1 MRLKVVTSA
10 FLVFG
15 VVLLV
20 AWPWI
25 VGVRPAQTAPEPE
38 RLRYL
43 VRYSLYFLALI
54 VTFFAAALGGFLIAR
69 RQREEFR
76 EETLDQLKELI
87 EGTLEDHGAKKP
99 DA

>member
-1 MRLKVVTSA
+1 MRLKVVTTA
-10 FLVFG
+10 FLLFG

-25 VGVRPAQTAPEPE
+25 VGARPAPTAPEPE

-43 VRYSLYFLALI
+43 LRYSLYFLALI
-54 VTFFAAALGGFLIAR
+54 VTFFAAALGGFIIAR
-69 RQREEFR
+69 RQREAFR
-76 EETLDQLKELI
+76 EEAMENLQHLI
-87 EGTLEDHGAKKP
+87 EGTLEDHAGKR